1 MDATMSVALGL
12 IGAGAVVAGVI
23 GLVLPARERLAAAV
37 LALVTGAGAG
47 VIALAIGWNGLD
59 DGDATAWER
68 AFLVASTIGF
78 AAVVA
83 CAGVAWRRR
92 ERG

>member
-1 MDATMSVALGL
+1 MDTTMSVALGL
-12 IGAGAVVAGVI
+12 IGAGAVVAGIV
-23 GLVLPARERLAAAV
+23 GLMLPARERLAAAV

-47 VIALAIGWNGLD
+47 VVALAIGWNGLD

-68 AFLVASTIGF
+68 AFLVASAIGF
-78 AAVVA
+78 AAVAA
-83 CAGVAWRRR
+83 CVVIAWRRR